1 MNKEKNI
8 QMLVSHLTGNCSNKE
23 QLYVEKWI
31 NESSENMSVYND
43 LKKVWGFSEAKDI
56 EPNFNVDNAWNNFRQ
71 KTNFDSVP
79 QKEIKRA
86 NKSVFKKIAI
96 YASSIAAASVLLF
109 GLYFIFNNNNQ
120 PEILNYY
127 SAVANG
133 DNPYLLPDGTTLLM
147 NKGSEVSYPEEFD
160 SESRLLNFSGEA
172 FFNVAHNPEHPMIIS
187 TGNVRV
193 EILGTS
199 FDLCNIPNTNE
210 VTVFLETG
218 KVLFYSIDNNTGEK
232 QESIVVLPGEKAVYS
247 KVTGEITKSE
257 ITNNNH
263 LVWKTGILDFV
274 ATPMPEILKVISNAY
289 RMNIETDI
297 PIDHFILTARYE
309 NETPQSIMEA
319 MSVIFGINYNIEGDN
334 IHIY

>member
-1 MNKEKNI
+1 
-8 QMLVSHLTGNCSNKE
+8 MLVSYLTGNCSKDE
-23 QLYVEKWI
+23 QLYVENWI
-31 NESSENMSVYND
+31 NESSENMAVYTD
-43 LKKVWGFSEAKDI
+43 LKKVWRYSEAKDI
-56 EPNFNVDNAWNNFRQ
+56 KQKFDVDNAWNKFRQ
-71 KTNFDSVP
+71 NTIFDYAPEKGIRKTRKPRFRKLAV
-79 QKEIKRA
+79 
-86 NKSVFKKIAI
+86 
-96 YASSIAAASVLLF
+96 YASSIAAAAVLLF
-109 GLYFIFNNNNQ
+109 GLYFVFNNFQSQ

-127 SAVANG
+127 SAVANA

-147 NKGSEVSYPEEFD
+147 NKGSEVSYPEKFD
-160 SESRLLNFSGEA
+160 SDSRLLNFSGEA

-218 KVLFYSIDNNTGEK
+218 KVKFYSVNNETGEM
-232 QESIVVLPGEKAVYS
+232 QNNIIVLPGEKAVYS

-263 LVWKTGILDFV
+263 LVWKTGVLDFV

-297 PIDHFILTARYE
+297 PMEHFILTARYE

-319 MSVIFGINYNIEGDN
+319 MSVIFGIKYNIEGDN